1 MRPPLGLP
9 LKSRLFLTATRNSPL
24 SGLEP
29 PPVPG
34 IDPPARLGGPAVGI
48 ADAGIRK
55 IICDSTGDGQGWFSG
70 RACRPVALG
79 MVGERLREVLALMC
93 FLV

>member
-1 MRPPLGLP
+1 MRPPQGLP
-9 LKSRLFLTATRNSPL
+9 LKSRLFLTETRNWPL

-29 PPVPG
+29 P
-34 IDPPARLGGPAVGI
+34 ARLGGPTVGI

-79 MVGERLREVLALMC
+79 MVGERLREVLARAA
-93 FLV
+93 